1 MKKLEKALPN
11 EGFVR
16 LPALLAVL
24 PFSRS
29 TLWAKVKNS
38 TFPAPIKLGPRIT
51 AWHVDSVR
59 QYIEIHTPKA
69 G

>member
-1 MKKLEKALPN
+1 MKTAITLPQ

-16 LPALLAVL
+16 LPAVLAAVA
-24 PFSRS
+24 FSKS
-29 TLWAKVKNS
+29 TLWSKIARGE
-38 TFPAPIKLGPRIT
+38 FPRPVKLGPRIS

-59 QYIEIHTPKA
+59 QYIDTHTAKA

>member
-1 MKKLEKALPN
+1 MKLEKILPD

-16 LPALLAVL
+16 LPALLNVL

-29 TLWAKVKNS
+29 TLWAKVKDS

-59 QYIEIHTPKA
+59 QYIDTHTPKV